1 MFNDQYGL
9 TRAVLEGRK
18 TMTRRIIPEK
28 YGDVLKFYERGVLV
42 VPLSCIP
49 IGISI
54 EDFAKQWTETPGKIH
69 FVPIDGKEE
78 PQVVNCMDS
87 MLKAAKFDSRYKV
100 GEVVAVAQRYK
111 DAGYSKETIQE
122 GRCVRRGDH
131 DYEPWYEDN
140 LGEYGVFYIDQL
152 AGWTNKMF
160 VYAEMMPHRIE
171 ITDLRVERLQ
181 SISEEDCLKE
191 GIEEFAPCSECG
203 YSIYSFDGSEEQFYT
218 AKDAFAALIDNTSGK
233 GTWAK
238 NPYVFVYTF
247 DLVK

>member
-1 MFNDQYGL
+1 MNKIMFNDQYGL

-28 YGDVLKFYERGVLV
+28 YGNILKFYEKGVLL

-49 IGISI
+49 EGVSI
-54 EDFAKQWTETPGKIH
+54 EDFAKQWTETSGKIR
-69 FVPIDGKEE
+69 FVPIDGKKE
-78 PQVVNCMDS
+78 PQVATNCIDS
-87 MLKAAKFDSRYKV
+87 MLEAAKSDSRYKV
-100 GEVVAVAQRYK
+100 GEIVAVAQSYK

-140 LGEYGVFYIDQL
+140 LGEDGVFYIDQL

-171 ITDLRVERLQ
+171 ITDLHVERLQ

-191 GIEEFAPCSECG
+191 GIYEVPFCEFGWEDNG
-203 YSIYSFDGSEEQFYT
+203 KTFKT
-218 AKDAFAALIDNTSGK
+218 AREAFAALIDKISGK

-238 NPYVFVYTF
+238 NPYVFAYTF
-247 DLVK
+247 ILVK